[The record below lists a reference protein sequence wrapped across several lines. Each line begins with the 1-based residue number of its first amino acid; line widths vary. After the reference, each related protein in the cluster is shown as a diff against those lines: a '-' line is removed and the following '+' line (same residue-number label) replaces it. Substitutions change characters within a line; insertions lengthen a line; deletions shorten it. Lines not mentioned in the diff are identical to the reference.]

1 MPRTQDTLRILIA
14 ADTYPPDVN
23 GAAVFCHRLARHM
36 TRMGH
41 EVHIAAARNDSGP
54 DLVQHTEDA
63 TVHRFRSFKAPTHEY
78 YRLCL
83 PWLVE
88 PAMDRLME
96 EVQPDVVHVQCHY
109 MIGKAA
115 IEAAERRR
123 IRTIATNH
131 FMPENLDPFLPFPD
145 WFCRIVAEN
154 SWRDM
159 GRLMGKASVVTTPT
173 PLAAQTMRERAGFDH
188 VLPLS
193 NGIDVDHYQLRP
205 GEEIAPGQRPTVL
218 FVGRLAV
225 EKNVDVLIDAVAAT
239 DPALDIGLEIVGD
252 GEQRDVLAE
261 KILALGL
268 QDRVR
273 MRGHV
278 DEDQLRLAYL
288 EADVF
293 CQPGTAEL
301 QSLVSLEAMS
311 AGRPVVL
318 ADALALPH
326 LVEPGVNGHLFAPGD
341 AADLAAKL
349 EDIVTRSS
357 EQREAMGRRSREIA
371 SRHSITKTME
381 AFEQLYRGAD
391 WVDPGQ
397 YGKAQ
402 GWRPAAR
409 RPRRRRT
416 R

>member
-1 MPRTQDTLRILIA
+1 MSSEKTLRILIA

-23 GAAVFCHRLARHM
+23 GAAVFCHRLAQQM
-36 TRMGH
+36 TARGH
-41 EVHIAAARNDSGP
+41 EVHVAAARNDSGP
-54 DLVQHTEDA
+54 DTVQVSEGV

-88 PAMDRLME
+88 PAMRQLMDD
-96 EVQPDVVHVQCHY
+96 VRPDVVHVQCHY

-115 IEAAERRR
+115 ILAAEERR

-131 FMPENLDPFLPFPD
+131 FMPENLDPFLPFPQ
-145 WFCRIVAEN
+145 WFKDIVSRN

-159 GRLMGKASVVTTPT
+159 SRLMGKAAVVTTPT
-173 PLAAQTMRERAGFDH
+173 PLAAETMRQKAGFEH

-193 NGIDVDHYQLRP
+193 NGIDLGYYRPQP
-205 GEEIAPGQRPTVL
+205 GEQLAPAERPTVL

-225 EKNVDVLIDAVAAT
+225 EKHVDLLIEAVAAT
-239 DPALDIGLEIVGD
+239 DPALGIGLDIIGD
-252 GEQRDVLAE
+252 GEQRDVLATQIE
-261 KILALGL
+261 ELGL
-268 QDRVR
+268 ADRVR

-278 DEDQLRLAYL
+278 DDAELRRAYL

-326 LVEPGVNGHLFAPGD
+326 LVDQGRNGYLFEPGNAEELAEALTRLFSMS
-341 AADLAAKL
+341 AADREVMGEHSLRKAAK
-349 EDIVTRSS
+349 
-357 EQREAMGRRSREIA
+357 
-371 SRHSITKTME
+371 HSIEHTMS
-381 AFEQLYRGAD
+381 AFEQLYRGTD
-391 WVDPGQ
+391 WVRIRQ
-397 YGKAQ
+397 YENG
-402 GWRPAAR
+402 
-409 RPRRRRT
+409 
-416 R
+416 